1 MAIGRSQRRGVR
13 PSRHLAWP
21 AAALAAVLAV
31 SACSSSGG
39 GSGGSSPAPQKTG
52 VAHLTFWSWV
62 PNIGNAVNLFNKT
75 HKNIQVTLNT
85 IPTGS
90 GGGYAKMLAAVKAGN
105 APCTAQVEY
114 QELPTFVMQGAL
126 DNITKYASASQRL
139 FVPWQW
145 KQGVFNGGVYAIP
158 QASGPMAL
166 FYNKKVWS
174 AAGVTSPPKTWVQ
187 FAYDAAKIHAKN
199 KKDYITSFEAANSA
213 WFTALAWQLGTNWF
227 GTRGNSWTVNI
238 DNADSAKAATYW
250 NQLVNHGLVKTESS
264 FTSPWYKDLQ
274 TGAISS
280 WIAASWSDAIIRQNA
295 PHTSGDWRVAPMPQ
309 WSASG
314 PFASANWGGSSTAVL
329 KGCSDP
335 AAATQFAVWLNS
347 NKQSMNLLVTDGYG
361 WPAVPDVSGVPAI
374 TSNPSVFKFYGGQN
388 INTVFAQADQH
399 INESWGW
406 IPNVTDTYNTLNTE
420 FTHAAA
426 GNGTFTGS
434 LATAQKSTVSQ
445 LKSAGLSVISG
456 G

>member
-1 MAIGRSQRRGVR
+1 MAIGRSLRRGPR
-13 PSRHLAWP
+13 PARHLAWP
-21 AAALAAVLAV
+21 AVALAAVLAV

-39 GSGGSSPAPQKTG
+39 GAGSGSSAPPKSG

-75 HKNIQVTLNT
+75 HKNIQVSLDT

-90 GGGYAKMLAAVKAGN
+90 NGGYAKMLAAVKAGN
-105 APCTAQVEY
+105 GPCDAQVEY
-114 QELPTFVMQGAL
+114 QELPTFVVQGAL
-126 DNITKYASASQRL
+126 VDIKQYASASQSL

-145 KQGVFNGGVYAIP
+145 QQGVFNGGVYAIP
-158 QASGPMAL
+158 QASGPMGL

-174 AAGVTSPPKTWVQ
+174 AAGVTSPPKTWAQ
-187 FAYDAAKIHAKN
+187 FAADAAKIHAKN
-199 KKDYITSFEAANSA
+199 PKDYITSFEADNSA
-213 WFTALAWQLGTNWF
+213 WFASLAWQLGTNWF
-227 GTRGNSWTVNI
+227 GTSGDSWTVNI
-238 DNADSAKAATYW
+238 DNPASVKVASYW
-250 NQLVNHGLVKTESS
+250 SQLVKQGVVKTESS

-280 WIAASWSDAIIRQNA
+280 WIGASWGDAIIRQNA
-295 PHTSGDWRVAPMPQ
+295 PHTSGDWAVAPMPQ
-309 WSASG
+309 WSAAA

-361 WPAVPDVSGVPAI
+361 WPAVPDVSGIPAI
-374 TSNPSVFKFYGGQN
+374 TNDPAVFKFYNGQN

-406 IPNVTDTYNTLNTE
+406 IPNVTDTYNTLNSA
-420 FTHAAA
+420 FTSASA
-426 GNGTFTGS
+426 GKGTFTGA
-434 LATAQKSTVSQ
+434 LATAQKATVSQ
-445 LKSAGLSVISG
+445 LKSAGLSVAG